1 MQSRAPPKPVTIE
14 HAAALAWP
22 SSDSHKHSRGR
33 LGVVAGGAL
42 HTGAARLAARA
53 GQRIGAGW
61 VTLLGMPE
69 ACHVMACHET
79 SILIVAR
86 DPDKCLTLDVEHF
99 DACVIG
105 PAFGL
110 GTDQGADIMDVFANY
125 QGALVLDADALRHC
139 ARNQTQSFDLLKA
152 RQSPAVLT
160 PHSGEF
166 SALFGAFEARPKAE
180 ATREA
185 ARQSGSFIVHKGAET
200 VIANPDGE
208 LFMCNHATPFL
219 ASAGTG
225 DVLAGMIGGLLAQGL
240 TGQDACLAAVW
251 IHGEAARRIGPGLVA
266 EDLILM
272 LPNVL
277 DDLAPDELKRS
288 TYLTYT

>member
-1 MQSRAPPKPVTIE
+1 MQSRATPIPVTIE

-22 SSDSHKHSRGR
+22 TSDSHKHSRGR

-42 HTGAARLAARA
+42 QTGAARLAARA

-61 VTLLGMPE
+61 VSLIGMSD

-79 SILIVAR
+79 SILIVPR
-86 DPDKCLTLDVEHF
+86 DPNRCLTLDVERF

-110 GTDQGADIMDVFANY
+110 GTDQTADIMDMLANY
-125 QGALVLDADALRHC
+125 QGALLLDADALRHC
-139 ARNQTQSFDLLKA
+139 ARNQTQAFDLLKA

-166 SALFGAFEARPKAE
+166 TALFGAFEARHKGKA
-180 ATREA
+180 TMEA
-185 ARQSGSFIVHKGAET
+185 ARQSGCIIVHKGAVT
-200 VIANPDGE
+200 VIANPDGQ
-208 LFMCNHATPFL
+208 LFSCHHATPFL

-240 TGQDACLAAVW
+240 TGHQACVAAVW
-251 IHGEAARRIGPGLVA
+251 IHGEAACRVGPGLVA

-277 DDLAPDELKRS
+277 NDLAPDELKR
-288 TYLTYT
+288 TTDAA